1 MAWPRRSHRRL
12 QPHASE
18 SPEKRAGQAPR
29 AETARSFKAQQETQG
44 GTLEGFQSRIHR
56 GPMGRGWAKM
66 SDDLLGWEPTLRH
79 PQSRG

>member
-1 MAWPRRSHRRL
+1 MAWPWRSHRRL

-29 AETARSFKAQQETQG
+29 AETARSFKTQQETQG
-44 GTLEGFQSRIHR
+44 GALERFQSRTHR
-56 GPMGRGWAKM
+56 GPKGRGWAKT